1 MPGAR
6 MHKSNC
12 ILFLLVLL
20 GFGASLIVPVEDVP
34 ETPYDESETLPFEGT
49 PLFSIAIPRASA
61 RITTAAESIG
71 GSLLGA
77 TSSTKRGQRRREN
90 NTWSRCVTN
99 SLITLNHS
107 LRC

>member
-1 MPGAR
+1 MR
-6 MHKSNC
+6 RRCS
-12 ILFLLVLL
+12 ILVLFVLL
-20 GFGASLIVPVEDVP
+20 GFGVSLIVPAEDVP

-49 PLFSIAIPRASA
+49 PLFSITIPRASA

-99 SLITLNHS
+99 YLITLNHS